1 MTKERGRGVNA
12 LDATE
17 HLDWFTPLGAA
28 IDGLLHRRVAFAVD
42 EDSLSWAMIYRLL
55 NERHITPRWHHY
67 DQKRHIFNVD
77 AGIAN
82 LAWRILAKAGAKM
95 LIEEPRNPR

>member
-1 MTKERGRGVNA
+1 MTQERDGTVNV
-12 LDATE
+12 LEATE
-17 HLDWFTPLGAA
+17 HLDWFTSLGAT
-28 IDGLLHRRVAFAVD
+28 IDGLLHRRVVFAVD
-42 EDSLSWAMIYRLL
+42 EESMCWAMICRLL

-82 LAWRILAKAGAKM
+82 LAWRILAKAGAQM

>member
-1 MTKERGRGVNA
+1 MTQERGGAVSA

-17 HLDWFTPLGAA
+17 HLDWFTPLCAT

-42 EDSLSWAMIYRLL
+42 EDSMCYDLICDLL
-55 NERHITPRWHHY
+55 RERHIATYWYHI
-67 DQKRHIFNVD
+67 DQGRHVFNVD

-82 LAWRILAKAGAKM
+82 LAWRILAKAGAQM